1 MWLSDL
7 PQDYERVDE
16 YSDATPN
23 GSRTRKYRFA
33 DGTVR
38 TFERHGASQW
48 TETTPKTVH
57 RDLSALF
64 VEPPSTEQV
73 SESGE

>member
-23 GSRTRKYRFA
+23 GYRTRKYRFA
-33 DGTVR
+33 DGSVR

-48 TETTPKTVH
+48 TETTPHPLGGGLMPT
-57 RDLSALF
+57 F
-64 VEPPSTEQV
+64 IEPPSPDV
-73 SESGE
+73 DA

>member
-23 GSRTRKYRFA
+23 GYRTRKYRFA
-33 DGTVR
+33 DGSVR
-38 TFERHGASQW
+38 TFERRGASQW
-48 TETTPKTVH
+48 TETTPKPPH
-57 RDLSALF
+57 GDLMPLF
-64 VEPPSTEQV
+64 VEPPSAEVDT
-73 SESGE
+73 